1 MFNILES
8 VGKLFRT
15 DNIVELKIETRVNRT
30 YQIPLNSVITL
41 LMAKT

>member
-15 DNIVELKIETRVNRT
+15 DNIVKVKIETRFNRT
-30 YQIPLNSVITL
+30 CQIPLNSVITL